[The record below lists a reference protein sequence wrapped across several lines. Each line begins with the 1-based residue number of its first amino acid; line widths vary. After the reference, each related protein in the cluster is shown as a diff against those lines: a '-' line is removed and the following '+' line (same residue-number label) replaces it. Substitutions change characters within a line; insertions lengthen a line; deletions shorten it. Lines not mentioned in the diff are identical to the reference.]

1 MKIETVAII
10 GLGALGIL
18 YGNHFTKAI
27 GKDRVRIVVNK
38 ERMARYQEQGISFN
52 GEPCDFQYVDE
63 KDASL
68 EPADLVILAVKGT
81 QLDDAIETARNQVG
95 PDTTI
100 ISVLN
105 GISSEEVIGAAFGG
119 EKIVHCVAQGMDA
132 LRTGNDVKSVHIG
145 ELRIGEL
152 RIGIDA
158 PEKQTRL
165 DAVAAFLEETGLP
178 HVVEADILH
187 RMWAKFMLNVGVNQ
201 VLMVKE
207 GTFCD
212 IHKEGPIRDLM
223 IAAMREVLPIAQKEG
238 VNLTETDLENDL
250 TIIDGLTPLGMPSMR
265 QDGIA
270 KRPSEV
276 ELFAGTILKRAK
288 KYGLPAPTNQYL
300 YDQVQAIEATY

>member
-207 GTFCD
+207 GTFRD

>member
-18 YGNHFTKAI
+18 YGHHFTKAV

-38 ERMARYQEQGISFN
+38 ERMARYQEQGFTFN
-52 GEPCDFQYVDE
+52 GEACNFQYVDE
-63 KDASL
+63 TDASL
-68 EPADLVILAVKGT
+68 APADLVILAVKGT
-81 QLDDAIETARNQVG
+81 HLDEAIETARHQVG
-95 PDTTI
+95 PETTI

-105 GISSEEVIGAAFGG
+105 GIASEEVIGAAFGD
-119 EKIVHCVAQGMDA
+119 EKVIHCVAQGMDA
-132 LRTGNDVKSVHIG
+132 LRIGNDVKSVHIG
-145 ELRIGEL
+145 ELRIGL
-152 RIGIDA
+152 DA
-158 PEKQTRL
+158 AEKQARL
-165 DAVAAFLEETGLP
+165 DAVAAFFEETGLP

-207 GTFCD
+207 GTFRD
-212 IHKEGPIRDLM
+212 IHEAGPSRDLM

-250 TIIDGLTPLGMPSMR
+250 AIIDGLTPLEMPSMR

-276 ELFAGTILKRAK
+276 ELFAGTILKKAK

-300 YDQVQAIEATY
+300 YDQIQAIEATY

>member
-132 LRTGNDVKSVHIG
+132 LR
-145 ELRIGEL
+145 
-152 RIGIDA
+152 IGIDA

-165 DAVAAFLEETGLP
+165 DAVAAFFEETGLP

-207 GTFCD
+207 GTFRD
-212 IHKEGPIRDLM
+212 IHKEGPTRDLM

-238 VNLTETDLENDL
+238 INLTETDLENDL
-250 TIIDGLTPLGMPSMR
+250 AIIDGLTPLGMPSMR

>member
-27 GKDRVRIVVNK
+27 GKDRVRTVVNK

-145 ELRIGEL
+145 ELRIG
-152 RIGIDA
+152 IDA

-165 DAVAAFLEETGLP
+165 DAVAAFFEETGLP

-207 GTFCD
+207 GTFRD

-250 TIIDGLTPLGMPSMR
+250 TIIDGLTPMGMPSMR

>member
-27 GKDRVRIVVNK
+27 GKDCVRIVVNK

-63 KDASL
+63 TDASL
-68 EPADLVILAVKGT
+68 APADLVILAVKGT
-81 QLDDAIETARNQVG
+81 QLDEAIETARHQVG
-95 PDTTI
+95 PETTI

-105 GISSEEVIGAAFGG
+105 GIASEEVIGAVFGH
-119 EKIVHCVAQGMDA
+119 KKVIHCVAQGMDA
-132 LRTGNDVKSVHIG
+132 LRIGNDVKSVHIG
-145 ELRIGEL
+145 ELRIGL
-152 RIGIDA
+152 DA
-158 PEKQTRL
+158 PEKQARL
-165 DAVAAFLEETGLP
+165 DAVADFFEETALP

-207 GTFCD
+207 GTFRD
-212 IHKEGPIRDLM
+212 IHKEGPTRDLM

-250 TIIDGLTPLGMPSMR
+250 KIIDGLTPLGMPSMR

-276 ELFAGTILKRAK
+276 ELFAGTILKKAK

-300 YDQVQAIEATY
+300 YDQVQSIEATY

>member
-68 EPADLVILAVKGT
+68 ESADLVILAVKGT

-145 ELRIGEL
+145 ELRIGIL
-152 RIGIDA
+152 PSFSAG
-158 PEKQTRL
+158 
-165 DAVAAFLEETGLP
+165 VAASAIQRT
-178 HVVEADILH
+178 
-187 RMWAKFMLNVGVNQ
+187 
-201 VLMVKE
+201 
-207 GTFCD
+207 
-212 IHKEGPIRDLM
+212 RDLLLGVPVLGGSL
-223 IAAMREVLPIAQKEG
+223 AAIGYVLVSWLWRWQTLRRRHK
-238 VNLTETDLENDL
+238 
-250 TIIDGLTPLGMPSMR
+250 
-265 QDGIA
+265 
-270 KRPSEV
+270 
-276 ELFAGTILKRAK
+276 
-288 KYGLPAPTNQYL
+288 
-300 YDQVQAIEATY
+300 